1 MRWMLQDGLQSV
13 RAISDGTNVLS
24 AQAYSPYGEPMY
36 NDLPTEFGFTGEQID
51 SANDVVYLRARVMN
65 PKLGVF
71 GSLDP
76 LEGQNQM
83 VGSLNRYNWVRG
95 NVVNLRDANGMC
107 PSLNPLSPTPQPIP
121 LAPNSKYATPSATPN
136 APVQVTYE
144 EVPTPEGTDDE
155 TAYGEIETSEV
166 AVSGLYG
173 VGTALSGFVA
183 KGVMLFRSGA
193 NVAATV
199 FASALTGQPLDT
211 YSLLSNSYWG
221 GISWGWGAFS
231 AAAMNY
237 KNMETAA
244 KLLVGGPLFFQTG
257 AITALMQ
264 GGVDQAITGNEI
276 PNINNVILGSA
287 YANWASLTTVDPL
300 AFVSTLGF
308 NLAYQLW
315 LNSQTSP

>member
-1 MRWMLQDGLQSV
+1 MGGVSYAYDGDGNRVSRSLSGTLTRYLLDTQPGLTVVLAETTGANTTRYIHGSTGILAQQNPDSAMRWMLQDGLQSV
-13 RAISDGTNVLS
+13 RAISDGMNVLS

-65 PKLGVF
+65 PKLGIF

-155 TAYGEIETSEV
+155 TAYGEIETNSNDY
-166 AVSGLYG
+166 LG
-173 VGTALSGFVA
+173 VFYA
-183 KGVMLFRSGA
+183 KTPIKDR
-193 NVAATV
+193 
-199 FASALTGQPLDT
+199 LDFKS
-211 YSLLSNSYWG
+211 SLH
-221 GISWGWGAFS
+221 
-231 AAAMNY
+231 
-237 KNMETAA
+237 
-244 KLLVGGPLFFQTG
+244 Q
-257 AITALMQ
+257 
-264 GGVDQAITGNEI
+264 
-276 PNINNVILGSA
+276 
-287 YANWASLTTVDPL
+287 
-300 AFVSTLGF
+300 
-308 NLAYQLW
+308 
-315 LNSQTSP
+315 